1 MVNDR
6 CRVAAFFGVLVSLL
20 PTVGIFASEMPVVV
34 DAIAARLDQVQIKE
48 GPFAGDWGGEWGFN
62 GSVVAGM
69 VDAYEQTGNVTYKT
83 AALLG
88 GEFILNEARGV
99 FMGDEVYAL
108 VRLSEITVPP
118 ESDRWRGFVT
128 RFFDE
133 ILDCP
138 CGVNNYAD
146 LYLEIDP
153 STAVFYLAHYAVA
166 AHLVQAKCTD
176 HWRQVVV
183 RGLSRVGDETASFPV
198 MALGVATW
206 ALATT
211 GELDDTFVGSYGNIP
226 YWQGVVLGDLP
237 GLLAGHQVP
246 QGEPFGGSFYWRF
259 DHTFGP
265 FAGPVAGYTEDSIY
279 GALGLVAAASAQEGL
294 FQGDVQEQIRAVYAA
309 LLNGVEEDG
318 TVYEHLSR
326 EGHAYHAFAGEMLQ
340 GLCGVKTYLD
350 MKEAM
355 EATEATSAVAPE

>member
-1 MVNDR
+1 MVNGR
-6 CRVAAFFGVLVSLL
+6 CGIIAFSGALMSLL
-20 PTVGIFASEMPVVV
+20 LTVAVHASETPVAV
-34 DAIAARLDQVQIKE
+34 DAIATRLDQVQIKE
-48 GPFAGDWGGEWGFN
+48 APFAGDWGGERGFN

-69 VDAYEQTGNVTYKT
+69 VDAYEQTGNIAYKT

-88 GEFILNEARGV
+88 GEFILHEARGV
-99 FMGDEVYAL
+99 FMGDEAYAL
-108 VRLSEITVPP
+108 ARLSEITTPP
-118 ESDRWRGFVT
+118 DSDRWRDIVRT
-128 RFFDE
+128 FFDE

-166 AHLVQAKCTD
+166 AHRVNAKFID

-183 RGLSRVGDETASFPV
+183 RNLSRVGDETASFPV

-226 YWQGVVLGDLP
+226 YWKGVVLSDLP
-237 GLLAGHQVP
+237 ALLAGHQVP

-265 FAGPVAGYTEDSIY
+265 FEGPVAGYTEDAIY
-279 GALGLVAAASAQEGL
+279 GALGLVAAAFAQEAL
-294 FQGDVQEQIRAVYAA
+294 FEGDVQEQIRDVYAA
-309 LLNGVEEDG
+309 LLDGVEEDG

-326 EGHAYHAFAGEMLQ
+326 EGRAYHAFAGEMLQ
-340 GLCGVKTYLD
+340 GLCGVKAYLD
-350 MKEAM
+350 MKDAM
-355 EATEATSAVAPE
+355 ETTEATSDVGLE